1 MNNPVYKWAQVLN
14 RQLTKRIYWQRSTE
28 RDVNITLSRNYK
40 VKQWDTTAHLLERLK
55 SKKKKMLVRMWSK
68 RKHHSLLVGMKN
80 GLPLWKA
87 KFVKILQNKAYS
99 YLLFSNDTPWY
110 LSKGE
115 EYLRPHKNL
124 YTDAYRIVGKWIN
137 KLRSVQTMEFYLVLK
152 SNELQKDVEES

>member
-14 RQLTKRIYWQRSTE
+14 RQLTKCIYWQRSTE

-55 SKKKKMLVRMWSK
+55 SKKKKKCWWECEARENIIHCWWEWKTVCHFGRQNLSRSYK
-68 RKHHSLLVGMKN
+68 TKHTLTYYSAMTLLGIYPKERNTYV
-80 GLPLWKA
+80 
-87 KFVKILQNKAYS
+87 
-99 YLLFSNDTPWY
+99 
-110 LSKGE
+110 
-115 EYLRPHKNL
+115 H
-124 YTDAYRIVGKWIN
+124 TDAYRIVGKWIN